1 MGGTVAGE
9 ASGTADVAEGARGI
23 DKIGCIHALETIVA
37 G

>member
-9 ASGTADVAEGARGI
+9 ASGAADVAEGACGI
-23 DKIGCIHALETIVA
+23 DKIGCVYALETVVA